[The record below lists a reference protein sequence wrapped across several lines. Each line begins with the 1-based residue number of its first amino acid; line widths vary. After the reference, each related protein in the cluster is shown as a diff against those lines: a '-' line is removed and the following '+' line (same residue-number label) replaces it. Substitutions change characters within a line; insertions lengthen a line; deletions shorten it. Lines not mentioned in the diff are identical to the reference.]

1 MKHYSFFIKLA
12 MAVPVFCLVCLLST
26 AAADVLTIPGVG
38 NNPQATRNQVDS
50 PSRGLTMDEVR
61 AQFGDPKEIKSPI
74 GDPPITRWVYDNF
87 TVHFEYNYVIHSVIH
102 TK

>member
-1 MKHYSFFIKLA
+1 MKPKSLFVKLTI
-12 MAVPVFCLVCLLST
+12 AVPLFCLVCLSST

-61 AQFGDPKEIKSPI
+61 AQFGDPKEIKSPV
-74 GDPPITRWVYDNF
+74 GDPPITRWVYNNF